1 MSYNIFMLCYY
12 GDIIVH
18 DVNSGITY
26 NGWSSLFLNSNLCM
40 SYVEMKETICCG
52 LE

>member
-1 MSYNIFMLCYY
+1 MFCYY
-12 GDIIVH
+12 EDIIVH

-26 NGWSSLFLNSNLCM
+26 NGWGSLFLNSNLCM